1 MTPLVIWTLV
11 LVIYFLPTIVS
22 GRFDGFASY
31 LIATGGSGGKQQA
44 ATYLRHQVR

>member
-22 GRFDGFASY
+22 GRFNGFASY
-31 LIATGGSGGKQQA
+31 LIATGIASILTLEVA
-44 ATYLRHQVR
+44 SFAE